1 MICKRDDKM
10 KISIAVVEPLYQ
22 INLGYIARIMKNFGI
37 NELFLINPRCN
48 PRGKQAL
55 MYSKHARDILEN
67 AKIVG
72 SIEEARK
79 KSRAQIVV
87 GTTGIW
93 RKAEKSL
100 YNIYNPEEFAK
111 RKMKSM
117 LLVLGRDDIGL
128 LKNEIS
134 ECDALLFIEANSSY
148 PVLNISHALAILLYI
163 FKKERSAEYQFGR
176 FLASEPTKRSTIK
189 LFEDIVNK
197 NNRIR
202 NKKAVVNAFRH
213 ILDRSIPTEK
223 ELRALD
229 VALSK

>member
-1 MICKRDDKM
+1 M
-10 KISIAVVEPLYQ
+10 KISVAVVEPLYQ

-37 NELFLINPRCN
+37 SELFLINPRCN
-48 PRGKQAL
+48 PHGKQAL
-55 MYSKHARDILEN
+55 MYSKHARNILEN

-134 ECDALLFIEANSSY
+134 ECDALLFIEADGSY

-163 FKKERSAEYQFGR
+163 FKKERSAEYKFSR

-189 LFEDIVNK
+189 LFEDLVNE

-202 NKKAVVNAFRH
+202 DKKAVISAFKH
-213 ILDRSIPTEK
+213 ILDRSMPTEK